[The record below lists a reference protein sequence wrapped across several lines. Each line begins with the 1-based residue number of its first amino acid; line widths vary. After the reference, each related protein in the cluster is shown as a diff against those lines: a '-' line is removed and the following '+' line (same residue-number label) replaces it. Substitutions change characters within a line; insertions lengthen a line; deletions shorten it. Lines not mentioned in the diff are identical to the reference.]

1 MLTVDNQI
9 SAYVEAFG
17 HRHKQVSA
25 QDRWCDSLQE
35 AAMDRFVEL
44 GFPSAADED
53 WRDTRL
59 EHITN
64 TAFCLAES
72 DASNCS
78 AATVASHGFPELE
91 STVLVFVD
99 GRWNP
104 ELSSTTHVPRGVY
117 IGSLAIAID
126 TNREQVEPH
135 FAQYA
140 NGQQDSFTALNT
152 AFADDGLFV
161 CVPNNTVVDRPIHA
175 IYISSASGDEPVMTH
190 PRNLIVVG
198 QSSDVTVIEDYVS
211 LGDRKHFTNT
221 VTELVIAENAR
232 AGHYRLC
239 RENPNAIS
247 VTTLRTRQ
255 LQDSSLVSHSVMTGG
270 QWIRNNLHNEFTGP
284 NGTSLLNGLYVNR
297 RSQHVDN
304 HMVVEHA
311 APHCSSRQVYTGI
324 LDDQASAVFGGR
336 IMVAKDAQ
344 KTDAKQSNRN
354 LLLSEAAQVNAKPQ
368 LEIYADDVKCT
379 HGATVGQINEE
390 AVYYFRTRGLS
401 EPAARA
407 LAVYAF
413 ASESLGRMDLDSIRA
428 NLSRAILAQLPH
440 GDLIEKVV

>member
-1 MLTVDNQI
+1 MLTVDDQI
-9 SAYVEAFG
+9 GAYVEAFG
-17 HRHKQVSA
+17 RRQKQMSA

-35 AAMDRFVEL
+35 AAMNRFVEL
-44 GFPSAADED
+44 GFPSAGDED

-72 DASNCS
+72 DSSNCS
-78 AATVASHGFPELE
+78 EATVASHGFPGLE

-99 GRWNP
+99 GHWNP
-104 ELSSTTHVPRGVY
+104 DLSSTTPMSRGVY
-117 IGSLAIAID
+117 IGSLAVAID
-126 TNREQVEPH
+126 INREQVEPH

-140 NGQQDSFTALNT
+140 NGQQDSFAALNT
-152 AFADDGLFV
+152 AFFDDGLFV
-161 CVPNNTVVDRPIHA
+161 YVPNNTVVDRPIHA
-175 IYISSASGDEPVMTH
+175 MYISSASGGEPAMAH

-198 QSSDVTVIEDYVS
+198 QSSDVTVIEDYFS
-211 LGDRKHFTNT
+211 LGDQKHFTNT
-221 VTELVIAENAR
+221 VTELVISRNAR
-232 AGHYRLC
+232 AAHYRLC
-239 RENPNAIS
+239 RENQNAIS

-255 LQDSSLVSHSVMTGG
+255 SQDSNLVSHSVMTGG
-270 QWIRNNLHNEFTGP
+270 QWIRNNLHNEFTGS

-297 RSQHVDN
+297 RNQHVDN

-311 APHCSSRQVYTGI
+311 AAHCSSRQVYTGI

-336 IMVAKDAQ
+336 IIVAKDAQ

-354 LLLSEAAQVNAKPQ
+354 LLLSEAAQINAKPQ

-379 HGATVGQINEE
+379 HGATVGQINED

-413 ASESLGRMDLDSIRA
+413 ASESLGRIDLDSIRA
-428 NLSRAILAQLPH
+428 NLTRTILAQLPH
-440 GDLIEKVV
+440 GELIEEVV